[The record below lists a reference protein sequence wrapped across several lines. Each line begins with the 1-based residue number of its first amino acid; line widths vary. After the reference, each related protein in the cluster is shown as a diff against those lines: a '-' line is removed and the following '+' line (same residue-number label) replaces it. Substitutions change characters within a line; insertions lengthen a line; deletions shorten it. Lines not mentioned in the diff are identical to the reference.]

1 VERGPESHTSG
12 ADVDNVYSW
21 LAIGV
26 AVGSGVGVA
35 TGHIAL
41 GVGLGLA
48 LGALGAVLS
57 KSKKDGNLDE
67 EM

>member
-1 VERGPESHTSG
+1 MERGKNKGTPG
-12 ADVDNVYSW
+12 ADVDNAYSW

-35 TGHIAL
+35 LDCIAL

-48 LGALGAVLS
+48 LGALAAILS
-57 KSKKDGNLDE
+57 RRGKTDE
-67 EM
+67 PDEN